1 MPLSTILALL
11 AASFIGVLYWWAIAI
26 ISTQTEA
33 IRKIVGNGEMK
44 RRPIMAALTNL
55 VATVAVVAPIAVLVW
70 KAATS

>member
-33 IRKIVGNGEMK
+33 SKTDAYHYKVVY
-44 RRPIMAALTNL
+44 RPETL
-55 VATVAVVAPIAVLVW
+55 VPDIDI
-70 KAATS
+70 KTSGKEG